1 MMVGGM
7 LVLNIIVCFMIPI
20 GYVVITRKRGYSL
33 KPFFIGIIT
42 FVVSQ
47 LILRI
52 PIMNAIFG
60 KSLIAFANP
69 ILYLAILSFSAGIFE
84 ETGRRIFIGNTL
96 KRNRSFRDGISF
108 GIGHAGIE
116 AIIFVGLNSVFILY
130 GLIIGNFEITKNLTS
145 LNLFFS
151 TVERFFAGG
160 LHIALTLLILYG
172 INKRLKYTLPL
183 AIVLHGIANF
193 GAVLIMPNVLLA
205 EGWLFI
211 VFIISVVYIIK
222 VKKKFEEEKRSI
234 NNEILIG

>member
-1 MMVGGM
+1 MVGGM
-7 LVLNIIVCFMIPI
+7 LVLNIIVCFVIPI
-20 GYVVITRKRGYSL
+20 GYAVITRKRGYSL

-60 KSLIAFANP
+60 KSLIAFTNP

-84 ETGRRIFIGNTL
+84 ETGRRIFIGTTL

-130 GLIIGNFEITKNLTS
+130 GLLIGNSEITKNLTS

-151 TVERFFAGG
+151 TVERVFAGG

-222 VKKKFEEEKRSI
+222 VKKKFEEEKRNI
-234 NNEILIG
+234 NNEILIV